1 MNKKR
6 IVSLFPAA
14 TEIIFALEI
23 DKLLIGRS
31 HECNFPYYA
40 KQVRPLS
47 RPKWGVN
54 NTGEE
59 ADEIVSDLFN
69 ASFSPYDVHVEAL
82 KKMKPNVIIT
92 SSMRE
97 DCGLSE
103 EDLIELTKTEL
114 GYPVEVIDVQ
124 INSVEDMFATITKI
138 GEAIDVEG
146 RAKRYIKLLKNRI
159 KHISVLTE
167 QMDIQKQIL
176 FLEWLN
182 PMMVAGGWI
191 PDLIEIT
198 GAVHLLTSIG
208 DKAQKVSFDELKNLD
223 PEVIIL
229 GSRGLKIDEIMDEI
243 GKMEDYPKWEELDA
257 VRNKQVFV
265 VDSADHFT
273 KPGPR
278 LIDSLEVLCDMFY
291 PKNFLFGHKGKNF
304 VPVRF

>member
-14 TEIIFALEI
+14 TEIVFALEI

-31 HECNFPYYA
+31 HECNFPYYS
-40 KQVRPLS
+40 KQIRPLS
-47 RPKWGVN
+47 RPKWGVS
-54 NTGEE
+54 NTGEK

-69 ASFSPYDVHVEAL
+69 AAFSPYDIHVEAI
-82 KKMKPNVIIT
+82 KKIKPNVIIT

-97 DCGLSE
+97 DCNLDE

-124 INSVEDMFATITKI
+124 INSVEEMFNTIERI
-138 GEAIDVEG
+138 GEVMDVAG

-167 QMDIQKQIL
+167 QIDIQKQIL

-182 PMMVAGGWI
+182 PTMVAGGWI

-198 GAVHLLTSIG
+198 GAVHLLTSKG
-208 DKAQKVSFDELKNLD
+208 DKAHKISFDELKNLD

-229 GSRGLKIDEIMDEI
+229 GSRGLKVDEIMDEI
-243 GKMEDYPKWEELDA
+243 GKMEYYPKWEELEA
-257 VRNKQVFV
+257 VKNKQVYV

-291 PKNFLFGHKGKNF
+291 PNNFLFGHKGKNF